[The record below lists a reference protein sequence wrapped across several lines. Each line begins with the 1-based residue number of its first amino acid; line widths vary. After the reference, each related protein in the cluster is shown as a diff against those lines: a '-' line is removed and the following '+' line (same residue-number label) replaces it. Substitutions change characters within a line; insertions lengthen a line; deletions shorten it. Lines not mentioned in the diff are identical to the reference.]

1 MSLELLDIHT
11 HHTDGGPGEAI
22 ISKQPSELVIEPG
35 RWYSTGLH
43 PCYLKEGNMEEF
55 VMMNKMVGQSQVLAI
70 GETGFDRTTDVDHR
84 AQKVNFQLHSFLA
97 NTCQKPLII
106 HMVKSMDWLFDAM
119 KEMKPRVPWII
130 HGFRGKPESAKQ
142 LLNAGL
148 YLSFGEKYNVEA
160 LRVTPLDRLFLE
172 TDEATCGIHDIYNKV
187 AEDLEMNVEKL
198 EKQVKNNINRIF
210 FNR

>member
-1 MSLELLDIHT
+1 
-11 HHTDGGPGEAI
+11 
-22 ISKQPSELVIEPG
+22 
-35 RWYSTGLH
+35 
-43 PCYLKEGNMEEF
+43 
-55 VMMNKMVGQSQVLAI
+55 
-70 GETGFDRTTDVDHR
+70 
-84 AQKVNFQLHSFLA
+84 
-97 NTCQKPLII
+97 
-106 HMVKSMDWLFDAM
+106 MVKSMDWLFDAM

-172 TDEATCGIHDIYNKV
+172 TDEATCSIHDIYNKV
-187 AEDLEMNVEKL
+187 AEDLEMDVEKL